1 MRQVKSCLAL
11 FCVLLLLLP
20 GGGFAAEHSL
30 LSRISR
36 PYRQPVVS
44 SNSTANSSRIESLLR
59 AGNLYLSL
67 QDAIALALENNIDLA
82 IQRYGPQIAD
92 ATVMQAEAGGFARGG
107 STTVTAGPTSATVNP
122 SGTTPGTNQ
131 NAVSQASA
139 ATASAVG
146 GGVIQSSGPAIP
158 NLDPTLTGTLN
169 WAHNTAP
176 QSSAFITG
184 TNFLVQRQ
192 DLSNLGVSK
201 GFLTGTTVSLGLN
214 NNHVTSNN

>member
-1 MRQVKSCLAL
+1 MRPLKPSLAIFCAFVML
-11 FCVLLLLLP
+11 FP
-20 GGGFAAEHSL
+20 AGGFAADEGMFA
-30 LSRISR
+30 RISR
-36 PYRQPVVS
+36 PYRPQTVAA
-44 SNSTANSSRIESLLR
+44 NSLANSSRIESLLR

-92 ATVMQAEAGGFARGG
+92 ATVMQAEAGGFARGV

-146 GGVIQSSGPAIP
+146 GGVLQSSGPNIP
-158 NLDPTLTGTLN
+158 NLDPTFTGVLN
-169 WAHNTAP
+169 WAHNTSP

-192 DLSNLGVSK
+192 DL
-201 GFLTGTTVSLGLN
+201 
-214 NNHVTSNN
+214 